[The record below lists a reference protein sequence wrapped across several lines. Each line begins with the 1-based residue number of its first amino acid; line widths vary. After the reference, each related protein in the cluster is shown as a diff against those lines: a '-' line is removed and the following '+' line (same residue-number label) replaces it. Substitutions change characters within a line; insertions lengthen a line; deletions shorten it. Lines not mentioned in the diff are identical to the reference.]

1 MKLKPFIIIAAFAL
15 FMAIRSTAA
24 WAIDAAKLRDAA
36 SLPHINFQLNMQFK
50 FDRLEG
56 FVVNQVIP
64 TPDVEIAHLKSAMN
78 NQSED
83 SERYL
88 RVAEILSESD
98 AKGAKAAREKAVAL
112 RQADVKKN
120 PKDGFAHVQLAWAL
134 RALEQ
139 NKQAEN
145 EMRAAQKLSPKDWRV
160 WSEWGEYM
168 AGRIDFSDGVKPD
181 APAKPIAEMQAQARR
196 NLLEAQAA
204 HDKSVQLA
212 PDEPNVYIHRALFA
226 MTRNLMTL
234 WIEAGM
240 PTPWNDSSAAAAQS
254 IASWPALMKDDI
266 ASAAKLARE
275 PRLTSNLR
283 LVQAYLELV
292 SGMQG
297 DDDEGKDKVLANVET
312 LMRLA
317 ISLDPT
323 NAAASEGLSG
333 TLLLGNRYDDFA
345 KLQEARLKY
354 EDTPTQRV
362 TAAKAFEK
370 IDDYEN
376 AQRHIDAALKLDPND
391 FLANLSQAALL
402 LRHDDKAATAQAG
415 AILDKWKDASQTK
428 QGDGALDYNLLRGIY
443 LGLNGK
449 ADEARELIGAIVEAD
464 PENETFA
471 QALAAL
477 TDKP

>member
-1 MKLKPFIIIAAFAL
+1 MRLKSFVTIGAFAV

-36 SLPHINFQLNMQFK
+36 SLPHMNFQLNMQFK
-50 FDRLEG
+50 FDRLDG
-56 FVVNQVIP
+56 FVVNQIKP
-64 TPDVEIAHLKSAMN
+64 APEVEIAQLKDAMDGKTD
-78 NQSED
+78 D
-83 SERYL
+83 SERNL
-88 RVAEILSESD
+88 RVAELLSESD
-98 AKGAKAAREKAVAL
+98 AAGAKTAREKALAL
-112 RQADVKKN
+112 RRADVKKN

-139 NKQAEN
+139 SKGAEN
-145 EMRAAQKLSPKDWRV
+145 EMRAAQKLAPKDWRV
-160 WSEWGEYM
+160 WSEWGEYL
-168 AGRIDFSDGVKPD
+168 AGKIDFSAGLKPD
-181 APAKPIAEMQAQARR
+181 ASAKALADMQAQARR
-196 NLLEAQAA
+196 NLIEAQAA
-204 HDKSVQLA
+204 HDKAVQLA
-212 PDEPNVYIHRALFA
+212 PDEPYSYIHRALFK
-226 MTRNLMTL
+226 MTRSLISL
-234 WIEAGM
+234 WIESGM
-240 PTPWNDSSAAAAQS
+240 PANWQTSGEAAMQS

-266 ASAAKLARE
+266 QSAAKLARE
-275 PRLTSNLR
+275 PRLTSNLH
-283 LVQAYLELV
+283 LVQGYLELV

-297 DDDEGKDKVLANVET
+297 DDDDDKDKVLAKVET

-323 NAAASEGLSG
+323 NAAANEGLSG

-362 TAAKAFEK
+362 TAAKAFGK
-370 IDDYEN
+370 IDDYKG
-376 AQRHIDAALKLDPND
+376 AQRHISAALKLDPND

-402 LRHDDKAATAQAG
+402 LRRDDKAATAQAG
-415 AILDKWKDASQTK
+415 AILDKWKDAPQTK